1 MILTKEILSL
11 DQPTS
16 DLETSSSSPRGHKSS
31 RPLGVLT
38 ALFFLA
44 LTSLIGI
51 NSALAQTDET
61 SALASAEAARLDINL
76 ADAESLAASLVGIGL
91 TKARE
96 IVRYRELHGD
106 FVAIE
111 ELAEVKGIGLATVEK
126 NRHLV
131 LVVASAMEGC

>member
-1 MILTKEILSL
+1 MILTKEILSS

-16 DLETSSSSPRGHKSS
+16 GLETSSSPRGLYCS

-44 LTSLIGI
+44 LTSLVGI

-61 SALASAEAARLDINL
+61 GALASAEAARLDINL
-76 ADAESLAASLVGIGL
+76 ADAESLAANLVGIGL

-131 LVVASAMEGC
+131 LVVASAMDGC

>member
-1 MILTKEILSL
+1 MILTKEILSSG
-11 DQPTS
+11 QPTS
-16 DLETSSSSPRGHKSS
+16 GLEASSSSPRGQYCS

-38 ALFFLA
+38 APFFLA
-44 LTSLIGI
+44 LTSLVGI

-61 SALASAEAARLDINL
+61 GALASAEASRLNINL

-111 ELAEVKGIGLATVEK
+111 ELAEVKGH
-126 NRHLV
+126 R
-131 LVVASAMEGC
+131 SRYS

>member
-1 MILTKEILSL
+1 MILTKEILSS

-16 DLETSSSSPRGHKSS
+16 GLETSSSPRGQYCS

-44 LTSLIGI
+44 LTSLVGI

-61 SALASAEAARLDINL
+61 GALASAEAARLDINL

-91 TKARE
+91 TKAWE
-96 IVRYRELHGD
+96 IVRYRALHGD

-131 LVVASAMEGC
+131 LVVAPAMDGC

>member
-1 MILTKEILSL
+1 MILTKEILGL

-16 DLETSSSSPRGHKSS
+16 DLETSSSPRGHDSS

-38 ALFFLA
+38 VLFFLA

-51 NSALAQTDET
+51 NTALAQTDET

-96 IVRYRELHGD
+96 IVRYRELRGD

-131 LVVASAMEGC
+131 LVVAPAMDGC

>member
-1 MILTKEILSL
+1 MILTKETLSS
-11 DQPTS
+11 DQPTLG
-16 DLETSSSSPRGHKSS
+16 LETRSSPRGQYSS
-31 RPLGVLT
+31 RPMGVLT

-44 LTSLIGI
+44 LTSLVGI

-61 SALASAEAARLDINL
+61 GALASAEAAKLDINL

-131 LVVASAMEGC
+131 LVVAPAMDGC

>member
-1 MILTKEILSL
+1 MILTKEILSS
-11 DQPTS
+11 DQPMS
-16 DLETSSSSPRGHKSS
+16 GLETSSSPRWQYCS

-38 ALFFLA
+38 ALLFLA
-44 LTSLIGI
+44 LTSLVGI

-61 SALASAEAARLDINL
+61 SALAFAEAARLDINL
-76 ADAESLAASLVGIGL
+76 ADAESLVGIEL
-91 TKARE
+91 IKARE

-126 NRHLV
+126 NLI
-131 LVVASAMEGC
+131 LF

>member
-1 MILTKEILSL
+1 M
-11 DQPTS
+11 
-16 DLETSSSSPRGHKSS
+16 
-31 RPLGVLT
+31 GVLT

-44 LTSLIGI
+44 LTTLVGI

-61 SALASAEAARLDINL
+61 GALASAEAARLDINL

-96 IVRYRELHGD
+96 IVRYRELHDD

-131 LVVASAMEGC
+131 LVVAPAMDGC

>member
-1 MILTKEILSL
+1 MILTKEILSS

-16 DLETSSSSPRGHKSS
+16 GLETSSSPRGLYCS

-44 LTSLIGI
+44 LTSLVGI

-61 SALASAEAARLDINL
+61 GALASAEAAKLDINL
-76 ADAESLAASLVGIGL
+76 ADAESLAANLVGIGL

-131 LVVASAMEGC
+131 LVVASAMDGC